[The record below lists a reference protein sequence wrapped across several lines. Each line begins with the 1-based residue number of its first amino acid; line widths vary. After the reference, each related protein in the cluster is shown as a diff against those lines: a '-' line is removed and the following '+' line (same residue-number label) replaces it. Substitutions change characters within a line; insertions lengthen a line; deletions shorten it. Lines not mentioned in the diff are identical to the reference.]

1 MYQKSGLPLTMAQK
15 AKAKEKFIFLCRFSI
30 ISVNNMY
37 ELIKEFPDQL
47 LRAVEIG
54 EKAKLKSVNKSE
66 IKNVVVC
73 GLGASGFGGNILSEL
88 FREELKVPVI
98 VNKSYFLPAFVDS
111 STLLILSSYSGNTEE
126 TLSCANEAAKKG
138 VRAVCVTSGGHLA
151 TVADKQGWDI
161 IKIPAGFPP
170 RCALGYSTVQL
181 FFILYYNNLIGDEF
195 KKSLIRT
202 ASFLQMEQTKAMQDA
217 EFLAAKLLGKIV
229 ILYAEDKY
237 ESTALRLKQQINE
250 NSKMH
255 CWFNVIPEMNHNELV
270 GWREPKDNLAVL
282 IFRSS
287 DEYHRNS
294 ARILFKKDVI
304 VKVSENVYE
313 IDAKGDDTFEKHFYL
328 VHFGDWISYHLALL
342 QGYDPV
348 EIDVLISLKNHM
360 GSIQ

>member
-1 MYQKSGLPLTMAQK
+1 MYDL
-15 AKAKEKFIFLCRFSI
+15 
-30 ISVNNMY
+30 IS
-37 ELIKEFPDQL
+37 EFPAQL

-54 EKAKLKSVNKSE
+54 EKANLKSQRPTA
-66 IKNVVVC
+66 IKNIVLC

-126 TLSCANEAAKKG
+126 TISCANQAAEKG
-138 VRAVCVTSGGHLA
+138 LHPVCVTSGGHLA
-151 TVADKQGWDI
+151 VLADKHGWDI
-161 IKIPAGFPP
+161 IKIPAGSPP

-181 FFILYYNNLIGDEF
+181 FFILRHFNLISDDF

-202 ASFLQMEQTKAMQDA
+202 ASFLELEQRKTMEDA
-217 EFLAAKLLGKIV
+217 EFLAAKLLGKI
-229 ILYAEDKY
+229 IIAYTEDKY

-250 NSKMH
+250 NSKMY
-255 CWFNVIPEMNHNELV
+255 CWYNVVPEMNHNELV
-270 GWREPKDNLAVL
+270 GWREPKENLAVL

-294 ARILFKKDVI
+294 ARIVFKKDVI

-313 IDAKGDDTFEKHFYL
+313 IDAKGQDTFEKHFYFI
-328 VHFGDWISYHLALL
+328 HFGDWLSYHLALL
-342 QGYDPV
+342 QGYDPM
-348 EIDVLISLKNHM
+348 EIEVLVNLKTHM
-360 GSIQ
+360 SSIQ